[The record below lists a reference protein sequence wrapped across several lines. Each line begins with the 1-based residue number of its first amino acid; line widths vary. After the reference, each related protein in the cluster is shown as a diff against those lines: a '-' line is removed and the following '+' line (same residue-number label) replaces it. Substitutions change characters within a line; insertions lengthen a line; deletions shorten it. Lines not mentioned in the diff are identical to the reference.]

1 MSADAAPTAAP
12 FAWSGGKQRLA
23 GRIVDLLPPHRTYV
37 EAFGGAAAV
46 LCAKRPVV
54 LEVYNDVNAGL
65 VTFFRVLRDRPAEL
79 ERALRLTPYSRYEFA
94 DCVQT
99 WESIEDDLERARRWY
114 VRCRQVFAGSA
125 ATVGWGYEVSGVQ
138 RGGTRSGSFA
148 TSAEQLE
155 RFAERFRRVQVDHL
169 DWRAVLDRYDG
180 PGACFYLDPPYH
192 PATRG
197 ERGLRRNTAYVH
209 ELSAEDH
216 EDLVAA
222 AVALEGSVLLSG
234 YDHEAY
240 APLPDAGFERFS
252 FANNATASRVLSGRG
267 PRLEVLWRR
276 LEPGV
281 HLAQRLWSDDHALSV
296 ASHVDDEL
304 IPAHSTVL
312 EDLEEAEHNGVAAS

>member
-1 MSADAAPTAAP
+1 M
-12 FAWSGGKQRLA
+12 
-23 GRIVDLLPPHRTYV
+23 
-37 EAFGGAAAV
+37 
-46 LCAKRPVV
+46 
-54 LEVYNDVNAGL
+54 
-65 VTFFRVLRDRPAEL
+65 
-79 ERALRLTPYSRYEFA
+79 
-94 DCVQT
+94 
-99 WESIEDDLERARRWY
+99 
-114 VRCRQVFAGSA
+114 
-125 ATVGWGYEVSGVQ
+125 
-138 RGGTRSGSFA
+138 
-148 TSAEQLE
+148 
-155 RFAERFRRVQVDHL
+155 
-169 DWRAVLDRYDG
+169 LDRYDG